1 MNKKEQRAFLRC
13 LAREVVKAAL
23 TKSAAWPDDWDGHEL
38 RQLLADDLAHESTLG
53 RREYGYDSQR
63 VRLHRLRKYRNARYN
78 HNI

>member
-1 MNKKEQRAFLRC
+1 MTKKEQRAFLRC

-38 RQLLADDLAHESTLG
+38 RQLLADDFAHESTLD
-53 RREYGYDSQR
+53 RKEYGHTDR
-63 VRLHRLRKYRNARYN
+63 RARLRRLRDYRNARYS